1 MDTNQAKSFRAAATK
16 SLNSSFKGPKKPL
29 TVVSKQKS
37 EEGQNVEESDILA
50 EAICDIFSQ
59 AVKIPIVAET
69 PEQDANANG
78 DENSM
83 ENDEIQVSVLVIL
96 WVLIDFSEKMFQ
108 QSFVVSTVT
117 SSVLFACFSTVECI
131 SKG

>member
-69 PEQDANANG
+69 PEQDANG
-78 DENSM
+78 DKNSM
-83 ENDEIQVSVLVIL
+83 ENDEMQVSGSVIL
-96 WVLIDFSEKMFQ
+96 WVLIDFLEKMFRQ
-108 QSFVVSTVT
+108 CFVAKKLS
-117 SSVLFACFSTVECI
+117 LFR
-131 SKG
+131 K